1 MAGDHHLAGQLA
13 GEVKGCF
20 WLLVSGYWLKRY
32 IEKRLSRKVGQPTAR
47 LSSPKSTA
55 AFQFQIGIG
64 LVESSLLLPFP
75 IGDDEMLKPG
85 KSYHVV
91 YNSFRWKIPQ
101 YYNIGVDICDKWAG
115 HPDRLAL
122 VYENESGQ
130 VEKYTFLD
138 LKRLSNR
145 LANGLQACG
154 IAQGERF
161 GILLPQCPET
171 AISHIAA
178 YKIGAIAIPLF
189 TLFGTDALAYRLAN
203 SDAKGI
209 VTDSANL
216 PKIMEIWQDLPQ
228 LQVVIVTRGEKADKV
243 LDFGKLIENGS
254 VDFRPLKTR
263 ADDQALI
270 IYTSGTTGPPKGA
283 LHAHRVLLGHLPG
296 VEFPHNFFP
305 QENDFFWT
313 PADWAWIGGL
323 IDVLF
328 PSWHHGIPVLAHRAK
343 KFDPEEAFDLIA
355 RYNIRNAFMPPTALK
370 LMRQVK
376 NPRSKYSLNMRSIGS
391 GGETLGEELLDWGK
405 AVFNLTINEF
415 YGQPEANLVVGNC
428 TLIMNNLPGSMG
440 KAVPGHALAAVDGE
454 GRPVPAGTIGE
465 VAVQRPDP
473 VMFLEYWKNPA
484 ATADKYVGDWCLTGD
499 LAKQDEEGYFWF
511 VGRKDDV
518 IISSGYRIG
527 PAEIED
533 CIMKHPAVGMVA
545 VVGSPDEVR
554 SEIVKAFIVLKAEIA
569 PDADLEKD
577 IKTFVKR
584 RLAAHE
590 YPREIE
596 FVEDL
601 PMTATGKIMRKDL
614 KALEIKRKSK
624 S

>member
-1 MAGDHHLAGQLA
+1 
-13 GEVKGCF
+13 
-20 WLLVSGYWLKRY
+20 
-32 IEKRLSRKVGQPTAR
+32 
-47 LSSPKSTA
+47 
-55 AFQFQIGIG
+55 
-64 LVESSLLLPFP
+64 
-75 IGDDEMLKPG
+75 MLRPG
-85 KSYHVV
+85 KTYLEV
-91 YNSFRWKIPQ
+91 YNSFHWEIPQ
-101 YYNIGVDICDKWAG
+101 YYNIGVDICDKWARQ
-115 HPDRLAL
+115 PDRLAL
-122 VYENESGQ
+122 IYEDESGR
-130 VEKYTFLD
+130 VEKYTFAD

-145 LANGLQACG
+145 LANGLNASG
-154 IAQGERF
+154 IGPGDRF

-178 YKIGAIAIPLF
+178 YKLGAIAIPLF
-189 TLFGTDALAYRLAN
+189 TLFGTDALEYRLSN
-203 SDAKGI
+203 SEAKGI
-209 VTDSANL
+209 VTDSDNL
-216 PKIMEIWQDLPQ
+216 PKIMEIRQNLPDLE
-228 LQVVIVTRGEKADKV
+228 VVIVTRGEKADNV
-243 LDFGKLIENGS
+243 LDFEKLIEKGS
-254 VDFRPLKTR
+254 ADFRPVKTQL
-263 ADDQALI
+263 DDPALI

-343 KFDPEEAFDLIA
+343 KFDPEQAFHLIA
-355 RYNIRNAFMPPTALK
+355 RYKIRNAFMPPTALK

-376 NPRSKYSLNMRSIGS
+376 NPRSRHKFAMRSIGS

-405 AVFNLTINEF
+405 DVFNLTINEF
-415 YGQPEANLVVGNC
+415 YGQTEANLVVGNC
-428 TLIMNNLPGSMG
+428 SVIMNNLPGSMG
-440 KAVPGHALAAVDGE
+440 RAVPGHSLAVVDGQ
-454 GRPVPAGTIGE
+454 GQPVPSGTVGE

-499 LAKQDEEGYFWF
+499 LAKQDEQGYFWF

-518 IISSGYRIG
+518 ITSAGYRIG

-554 SEIVKAFIVLKAEIA
+554 TEIVKAFIVLKADVAAGADVAAEIK
-569 PDADLEKD
+569 E
-577 IKTFVKR
+577 FVKV

-596 FVEDL
+596 FVDEL

-614 KALEIKRKSK
+614 KALEVKRKSK
-624 S
+624 T